1 MYIFTFFLYFGL
13 GLKVYLACTSKLG
26 PRLGRSKV
34 HSSPLSTIL
43 PTDRNLST
51 VFHSENFFENGI
63 TLMSITRWFL
73 TLEPWIANLVRH
85 NTSLV
90 SLFCYLKMFHFE
102 KAHLVYKDE
111 KKYYVVKIIAPLR
124 LEKICLPLSQKKTCV
139 QRTEIMQKVWKLLSN
154 YIHFCLVFWKKYGA
168 MKKKTSNRW
177 FN

>member
-1 MYIFTFFLYFGL
+1 MLTICLHFGL

-124 LEKICLPLSQKKTCV
+124 LEKICLSLSQKKKHV
-139 QRTEIMQKVWKLLSN
+139 YKGLKLCRKCEN
-154 YIHFCLVFWKKYGA
+154 YSAIIYIFALFSEKITVPWKK
-168 MKKKTSNRW
+168 NLQPLV
-177 FN
+177 

>member
-1 MYIFTFFLYFGL
+1 MYMLTICLHFGL

-73 TLEPWIANLVRH
+73 TREPWIANLVGH

-124 LEKICLPLSQKKTCV
+124 LEKICLPLSQKKNMCTKDWNYAESVKITQQLYTFLPCFL
-139 QRTEIMQKVWKLLSN
+139 KKLRC
-154 YIHFCLVFWKKYGA
+154 HE
-168 MKKKTSNRW
+168 KKTSNRW